1 MQIESQPRYKK
12 HKILPPFDEDFKNI
26 PESMKSLYTQKLVM
40 VNTESE
46 SDNISPDALNEIQA
60 NHLDQKLS
68 LKKEDCDKMFVG
80 INNFKNLEG
89 WLEDTNRIDPYRE
102 AILYNRYRF
111 ENKVIYDINS
121 PYGIFGMFALQ
132 SKAKFV
138 IVTCSKNFSS
148 FVNQIYKDNG
158 FTDDQ
163 FLVIE
168 DTLNRTDSSIL
179 TKEQSEVLERIK
191 ANREIDIILG
201 EWNGSILVNT
211 KTIRD
216 VIEVRDK
223 FLHPSGSVFPN
234 KGHLVMNFIEDS
246 KYYEERFGFWNDVYG
261 FNMKNVKELVYNEA
275 CLDYCTNNMIQT
287 FDNIFH
293 TIDLNKDSIEDLNL
307 VQNFRCKAKESNYVH
322 AAVLNFRIVFENCHF
337 EKHYSNSSFGKKINF
352 SQCILYLK
360 KPFKVTKSGI
370 IDGKIAILGDLKN
383 HEKLKIK
390 LLVKYGKKN
399 EQIQYYHVD

>member
-1 MQIESQPRYKK
+1 MQIESKPRYKK
-12 HKILPPFDEDFKNI
+12 LEVLPPFDEDFRNI
-26 PESMKSLYTQKLVM
+26 PESMKSLYSQKLVM

-46 SDNISPDALNEIQA
+46 SDNLSPEALDSMQSH
-60 NHLDQKLS
+60 HLSQKLS

-80 INNFKNLEG
+80 INNFKSLEG

-102 AILYNRYRF
+102 AILYNRYKF
-111 ENKVIYDINS
+111 ENKVVYDINS
-121 PYGIFGMFALQ
+121 PYGIFGMFALH

-138 IVTCSKNFSS
+138 IVSCAENFSS
-148 FVNQIYKDNG
+148 FVSQIYKDNG
-158 FTDDQ
+158 FSEDR

-168 DTLNRTDSSIL
+168 DSLNRTDSSIL
-179 TKEQSEVLERIK
+179 TKPQAQILERIK
-191 ANREIDIILG
+191 DNREIDIILG
-201 EWNGSILVNT
+201 EWNGSILVNS
-211 KTIRD
+211 KKVRD
-216 VIEVRDK
+216 LIEVRDK
-223 FLHPSGSVFPN
+223 FMNPSGTVFPN

-261 FNMKNVKELVYNEA
+261 FNMRNVKDKVYNEA
-275 CLDYCTNNMIQT
+275 CLDYCTSNMIQT
-287 FDNIFH
+287 YDNIFY
-293 TIDLNKDSIEDLNL
+293 TLDLNKANVEELNM
-307 VQNFRCKAKESNYVH
+307 VKDFRCKAKAASYVH
-322 AAVLNFRIVFENCHF
+322 AAVINFRVVFENCHF
-337 EKHYSNSSFGKKINF
+337 EKHYSNSTFGKKINF

-383 HEKLKIK
+383 HEKLKMK